1 MPLIKLWGHRH
12 TAAKLYQ
19 AHLVPLPRCADPLT
33 RGNGARIVL
42 SILYVCGKDE
52 KKKSSLCFSK
62 GVARLFY
69 CLLILQ
75 LKALLLP
82 NRKIWFQQ
90 SLLLR

>member
-42 SILYVCGKDE
+42 SILYVCGKDA
-52 KKKSSLCFSK
+52 KKKVLYAFLRELQGCFI
-62 GVARLFY
+62 AF
-69 CLLILQ
+69 
-75 LKALLLP
+75 
-82 NRKIWFQQ
+82 
-90 SLLLR
+90 